1 MKLDSSIL
9 KYIRNL
15 KGKWTICLLAAVGI
29 LLLLLGG
36 GMSGA
41 KESGVSSG
49 NEYSEES
56 ERYRIELEEKISQIC
71 KRVSRDE
78 NPTVTVT
85 LECGEEYV
93 YAKRS
98 DGSYIVSSGEG
109 VLLCRKMPRVCGVA
123 IVCRNGDEPS
133 VQGCITELV
142 CALLGVGAN
151 KVCVSD
157 AK

>member
-1 MKLDSSIL
+1 MKIDNTIL
-9 KYIRNL
+9 KYIKNL
-15 KGKWTICLLAAVGI
+15 KGKWAICLLAAVGI

-36 GMSGA
+36 GMSGTNECEA
-41 KESGVSSG
+41 SSEKE
-49 NEYSEES
+49 YTEES

-71 KRVSRDE
+71 RRVSRDE
-78 NPTVTVT
+78 SPTVIVT

-109 VLLCRKMPRVCGVA
+109 ILLCRKMPRVCGVA

-133 VQGCITELV
+133 VQTCITELV
-142 CALLGVGAN
+142 CSLLGVGAN
-151 KVCVSD
+151 RVCVS
-157 AK
+157 ATR